1 MRPLGW
7 IGVILIVAGVVS
19 LAIGGIPYTKSRNTV
34 EMGPLKVS
42 AKETSTTPPVAAI
55 VVIALG
61 AVLVYAGRKRSS

>member
-7 IGVILIVAGVVS
+7 IGLLLIVAGVVA

-42 AKETSTTPPVAAI
+42 AKETETTPPVASI
-55 VVIALG
+55 VIIALG
-61 AVLVYAGRKRSS
+61 AVLVYAGRKRPT